1 VHGVRYP
8 PSAIERLADAGID
21 YAGWLPNYRVPEAF
35 ANSRI
40 TLHIPRRP
48 YVEALPGTPTIRVFE
63 ALACGIPLICAPWRD
78 DEHLFAPGVDYLIA
92 LDGREMRDHLA
103 LLLSDPPLARRLA
116 EHGRRTI
123 LARHTCAHRVDE
135 LMGILGQLN
144 GDEAVSGAAEI
155 VTGGEVPS

>member
-1 VHGVRYP
+1 
-8 PSAIERLADAGID
+8 
-21 YAGWLPNYRVPEAF
+21 
-35 ANSRI
+35 
-40 TLHIPRRP
+40 
-48 YVEALPGTPTIRVFE
+48 VFE

-92 LDGREMRDHLA
+92 RDGGEMRDHLA